1 MSHPK
6 LVRDRIPH
14 IIRAN
19 GDEPVTRIADPA
31 EYRTLLIAK
40 LQEETIELSAAFTA
54 GDPAHVAEEAA
65 DVLEVLYT
73 IAAHHGFTPGQ
84 LEATRVAKADRRGG
98 FSGRIV
104 WDGNR

>member
-1 MSHPK
+1 MNHPK

-19 GDEPVTRIADPA
+19 GDEPVTHLAGPA

-40 LQEETIELSAAFTA
+40 LQEETIELSAAFIA

-73 IAAHHGFTPGQ
+73 IAAHHGFTPAQ
-84 LEATRVAKADRRGG
+84 LEAIRGAKTDRRGG

-104 WDGNR
+104 WEGNR